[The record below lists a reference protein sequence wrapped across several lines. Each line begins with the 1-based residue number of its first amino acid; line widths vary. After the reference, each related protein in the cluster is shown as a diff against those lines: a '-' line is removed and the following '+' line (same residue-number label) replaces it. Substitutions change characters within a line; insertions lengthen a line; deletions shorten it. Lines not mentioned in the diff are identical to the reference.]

1 MGLRVR
7 IGPSLLRLLLPTLV
21 VMGSWSIVAAAPAD
35 GEPPIL
41 SDEVA
46 RGDIPPMRERLP
58 QDPLRTDLAAMGRQT
73 GRYGGTL
80 RTIEPQARDT
90 RRMVVFG
97 YARLVGYTPDGRIVP
112 DVALSVDVVEGRIF
126 TFHLRRGH
134 RWSDG
139 EPFTSE
145 DFRYYWED
153 VANDPQLGKSGL
165 PRQLL
170 VHGAGPT
177 VTFLDAWTIRYE
189 WAEANPDFMPALAA
203 SLPLEIFR
211 PAHYLRQFHKRYAGA
226 AELQRRIEA
235 EGQRNWQALHFK
247 HDQSY
252 KNTDPDLPSL
262 QPWVLVTR
270 PPADRFLFRR
280 NPYFHRVDAEG
291 RQLPYIDE
299 VAMEIASAGLIPAMT
314 SSGQT
319 DLQSTALT
327 IANYAFLKAAEGR
340 SNYEVLRWPSGRGS
354 RMVLFP
360 NLNTSDADWR
370 TLLQASD
377 FRRALSLAIN
387 REDIAQAIYY
397 GLARPAGDTVLPAS
411 PLFTEALATR
421 WARFDPD
428 EANRLLDG
436 LGLQAR
442 DGSGTRLMPNGR
454 ALDLVVEFAGED
466 GEQTDVLQLVAEDWR
481 RIGVRMLFK
490 AVERDTLASRL
501 AAGSPLVTVGSGLEN
516 GAARAEDS
524 PAALAPTD
532 SSQASWPTW
541 GLNHESGGKLGVQ
554 PTLAFAREQ
563 LDRNEAWR
571 RTLDDAE
578 KRRIWDEMLRV
589 DADELPRIGIVA
601 DVDQIIVATRRLQNL
616 PQTGRWNFEPGAY
629 LGSYRPDTFFLAD
642 ETTSAAAAPV
652 RP

>member
-1 MGLRVR
+1 MVPDLIRSV
-7 IGPSLLRLLLPTLV
+7 ISALV
-21 VMGSWSIVAAAPAD
+21 VLGWASVCDAAPAD
-35 GEPPIL
+35 GEPPIFAE
-41 SDEVA
+41 DVA
-46 RGDIPPMRERLP
+46 AGRLPAMQDRLP
-58 QDPLRTDLAAMGRQT
+58 QEPLRTDLAAMGRQP

-97 YARLVGYTPDGRIVP
+97 YARLVGYTPDGRILP
-112 DVALSVDVVEGRIF
+112 DVAESVDVRDGRVF
-126 TFHLRRGH
+126 TIHLRHGH

-145 DFRYYWED
+145 DFRYYWDD
-153 VANDPQLGKSGL
+153 VANDPQLGKNGL

-170 VHGAGPT
+170 VDGAGPT
-177 VTFLDAWTIRYE
+177 VAFPDAWTIRYE
-189 WAEANPDFMPALAA
+189 WAAPNPDFLPSLAA

-211 PAHYLRQFHKRYAGA
+211 PAHYLKQFHERYADA
-226 AELQRRIEA
+226 DELKRRVEA
-235 EGQRNWQALHFK
+235 EGLRNWQALHFK

-262 QPWVLVTR
+262 QPWVLATR

-280 NPYFHRVDAEG
+280 NPYFHRVDDQG

-299 VAMEIASAGLIPAMT
+299 IAMEIASAGLIPAMT

-327 IANYAFLKAAEGR
+327 LTNYAFLKGAEAR
-340 SNYEVLRWPSGRGS
+340 SDYRVLRWPINRGS
-354 RMVLFP
+354 RMVLYP
-360 NLNTSDADWR
+360 DLNTSDADWR
-370 TLLQASD
+370 ALLQERD

-397 GLARPAGDTVLPAS
+397 GLARPAGDTVLPVS
-411 PLFTEALATR
+411 PLYTDDLATR
-421 WARFDPD
+421 WARFAPD

-436 LGLQAR
+436 LGLDRR
-442 DGSGTRLMPNGR
+442 DVSGTRLMANGR

-466 GEQTDVLQLVAEDWR
+466 GEQTDVLQLVAEDWL

-501 AAGSPLVTVGSGLEN
+501 AAGSPIVTVGAGLEN
-516 GAARAEDS
+516 GAARPEDS
-524 PAALAPTD
+524 PAALAPTEGA
-532 SSQASWPTW
+532 QPSWPAW
-541 GLNHESGGKLGVQ
+541 GLNHESAGKLGSP

-563 LDRNEAWR
+563 LERNERWR
-571 RTLDDAE
+571 RTLDPAE
-578 KRRIWDEMLRV
+578 KRRIWEEMLRV
-589 DADELPRIGIVA
+589 DADEVPRIGIVA
-601 DVDQIIVATRRLQNL
+601 DVDQIIVATKRLQNL
-616 PQTGRWNFEPGAY
+616 PRTGRWNFEPGAY
-629 LGSYRPDTFFLAD
+629 LGSYRPDTFFLD
-642 ETTSAAAAPV
+642 DAAALQAGA
-652 RP
+652 R